1 MVCFDES
8 PTPTHRRGCSDRSR
22 SKPASSST
30 TIASTSATAPSVC
43 SSSLTRAPA
52 LGARST
58 SPTAA
63 PRPASPPACATVAD
77 GHLAERI
84 RALLDNMP
92 THSVGALYQAFLS
105 AEARRRLCWLQF
117 HYVPKHANWLSM
129 AEIEIGVLRS
139 HFLDRRIQW
148 TQRILSEVGP
158 GSDNTMPRAPASN
171 GCSQLRTLA
180 PKRAA
185 LTSAGLRPK
194 RHNHRAEN
202 QSLSPPPLVCTH

>member
-8 PTPTHRRGCSDRSR
+8 PTPTHRRGCSDRSW

-52 LGARST
+52 LGARLT

-117 HYVPKHANWLSM
+117 HYVPKHANWLTWPRSRL
-129 AEIEIGVLRS
+129 ACCAASSWIG
-139 HFLDRRIQW
+139 
-148 TQRILSEVGP
+148 G
-158 GSDNTMPRAPASN
+158 SN
-171 GCSQLRTLA
+171 GHNASCPRWGLGATTQCLA
-180 PKRAA
+180 
-185 LTSAGLRPK
+185 RPHQIDV
-194 RHNHRAEN
+194 HN
-202 QSLSPPPLVCTH
+202 